1 MFMFLQMVH
10 KWSPCHREL
19 LFRSHVDK
27 TIILLKIGERFVPIV
42 ETAVVVFEDGKSG
55 NNGGTRDPGEKNK
68 TSSDT
73 EDEGGSSN
81 ISGGESS
88 QVKSA

>member
-1 MFMFLQMVH
+1 MVH

-42 ETAVVVFEDGKSG
+42 ETAIAVFDDVESG
-55 NNGGTRDPGEKNK
+55 NNGDTKDLEEKNK
-68 TSSDT
+68 TASDM
-73 EDEGGSSN
+73 EDEGGSGN
-81 ISGGESS
+81 NKGSGSS
-88 QVKSA
+88 QAKMS